1 MPLAKETLPTCPS
14 NAAIRPL
21 AAGSFPNLLPRE
33 LPTPVNSD
41 RLQFFLSGY
50 IPSLVE
56 LLSNGFNYGFPL
68 HYEGP
73 QDSSC
78 AKNLLSA
85 IQNPEAVDAK
95 LDKEIA
101 AHRIAGPYSSPPFPQ
116 FRISP
121 LGLVPKKTEGEFRF
135 IHHLSFPHGSPLNDG
150 ISSEFTSVS
159 YATVEDAIHTIRTV
173 GHGCFMAKTD
183 IKNAFRIIP
192 IQPQDYNLLG
202 ICWRGFYYYD
212 RCMPMGCSSSC
223 KTLEIFSSAI
233 EWIAQEKLHV
243 DHILHLLDDFLIVSP
258 SHDLCK
264 QKLDLFLMLCQYLG
278 IPMAP
283 EKTIGPSSTISFAGI
298 ELDSVLME
306 ARLPPDKLV
315 KCQDLISGF
324 LRRRKVT
331 LREIQSLTGL
341 LNFACTV
348 VVPGRAFLRRL
359 IDLTIG
365 IRHPHFLIRLTRKVK
380 EDLKVWHQFLSGF
393 NGRSFFLSVDWAN
406 SHHLKLYTD
415 ASGAIGFG
423 AVFGRHWCYGE
434 WPMSWR
440 HRNIAFLEFYPIV
453 LSLHLWGHTI
463 KNQRVLFF
471 TDNEA
476 LVHVINKQTC
486 RDKDLMFFVRK
497 LVLVCLNYNICF
509 KAKHVPGLQNKL
521 ADSLSRLQLQIF
533 KQLAPA
539 YMHKAPTVIPPHLQP
554 LSWLP

>member
-1 MPLAKETLPTCPS
+1 MLRLKMPFIPSELLAPAVSWPKQILRMLFESFLFNPEITTFWGFVGEDFIIMIAVCRLVVQALAK
-14 NAAIRPL
+14 
-21 AAGSFPNLLPRE
+21 
-33 LPTPVNSD
+33 
-41 RLQFFLSGY
+41 RLKF
-50 IPSLVE
+50 
-56 LLSNGFNYGFPL
+56 
-68 HYEGP
+68 
-73 QDSSC
+73 
-78 AKNLLSA
+78 
-85 IQNPEAVDAK
+85 
-95 LDKEIA
+95 
-101 AHRIAGPYSSPPFPQ
+101 
-116 FRISP
+116 
-121 LGLVPKKTEGEFRF
+121 
-135 IHHLSFPHGSPLNDG
+135 
-150 ISSEFTSVS
+150 
-159 YATVEDAIHTIRTV
+159 
-173 GHGCFMAKTD
+173 
-183 IKNAFRIIP
+183 
-192 IQPQDYNLLG
+192 
-202 ICWRGFYYYD
+202 
-212 RCMPMGCSSSC
+212 
-223 KTLEIFSSAI
+223 FSSAI
-233 EWIAQEKLHV
+233 EWIAQKKLHI

-264 QKLDLFLMLCQYLG
+264 QQLDLFLMLCQYLG

-306 ARLPPDKLV
+306 ARLPPDKLI

-331 LREIQSLTGL
+331 LREIQSLTVV

-365 IRHPHFLIRLTRKVK
+365 IRHLHFLIRLTREIK
-380 EDLKVWHQFLSGF
+380 EDLKVWQQFLSGF

-453 LSLHLWGHTI
+453 LSLYLWGRTL

-476 LVHVINKQTC
+476 LVHIINKQTC

-497 LVLVCLNYNICF
+497 LVPVCLNYNICF

-521 ADSLSRLQLQIF
+521 ADSLSRLQLQNF

-539 YMHKAPTVIPPHLQP
+539 
-554 LSWLP
+554 

>member
-1 MPLAKETLPTCPS
+1 M
-14 NAAIRPL
+14 
-21 AAGSFPNLLPRE
+21 
-33 LPTPVNSD
+33 
-41 RLQFFLSGY
+41 QFFLSGY
-50 IPSLVE
+50 IPSVVE
-56 LLSNGFNYGFPL
+56 LLSHGFNYGFPL

-78 AKNLLSA
+78 ATNLLSA

-101 AHRIAGPYSSPPFPQ
+101 THRIAGPYSSPPFPH

-121 LGLVPKKTEGEFRF
+121 LGLVPKKTEGEFRL
-135 IHHLSFPHGSPLNDG
+135 IHHLSFPQGSSLNDG

-223 KTLEIFSSAI
+223 KTFEIFSSAI
-233 EWIAQEKLHV
+233 EWIAQKKLHI

-258 SHDLCK
+258 SHELCK
-264 QKLDLFLMLCQYLG
+264 QQLDLFLMLCQYLG

-315 KCQDLISGF
+315 KCQDLISSF

-365 IRHPHFLIRLTRKVK
+365 IRHPHFLIRLTREVK
-380 EDLKVWHQFLSGF
+380 EDLKVWQQFLSGF

-476 LVHVINKQTC
+476 LVHVINKQSC

>member
-14 NAAIRPL
+14 YAAIQPL
-21 AAGSFPNLLPRE
+21 AAESFPNLLPRE

-50 IPSLVE
+50 IPSVVE

-101 AHRIAGPYSSPPFPQ
+101 AHRIAGSYCSPPFPH

-121 LGLVPKKTEGEFRF
+121 LGLVPKKTESEFRL
-135 IHHLSFPHGSPLNDG
+135 IHHLSFPQGSSLNDG

-173 GHGCFMAKTD
+173 GHSCFMAKTD

-192 IQPQDYNLLG
+192 MQPQDYNLLG

-212 RCMPMGCSSSC
+212 HCMPMGCSSSC
-223 KTLEIFSSAI
+223 KTFEIFSSAI

-264 QKLDLFLMLCQYLG
+264 QQLDLFLMLCQYLG

-283 EKTIGPSSTISFAGI
+283 EKTIGP
-298 ELDSVLME
+298 
-306 ARLPPDKLV
+306 
-315 KCQDLISGF
+315 
-324 LRRRKVT
+324 
-331 LREIQSLTGL
+331 
-341 LNFACTV
+341 
-348 VVPGRAFLRRL
+348 
-359 IDLTIG
+359 
-365 IRHPHFLIRLTRKVK
+365 
-380 EDLKVWHQFLSGF
+380 
-393 NGRSFFLSVDWAN
+393 
-406 SHHLKLYTD
+406 
-415 ASGAIGFG
+415 
-423 AVFGRHWCYGE
+423 
-434 WPMSWR
+434 
-440 HRNIAFLEFYPIV
+440 
-453 LSLHLWGHTI
+453 
-463 KNQRVLFF
+463 
-471 TDNEA
+471 
-476 LVHVINKQTC
+476 
-486 RDKDLMFFVRK
+486 
-497 LVLVCLNYNICF
+497 
-509 KAKHVPGLQNKL
+509 
-521 ADSLSRLQLQIF
+521 
-533 KQLAPA
+533 
-539 YMHKAPTVIPPHLQP
+539 
-554 LSWLP
+554 

>member
-1 MPLAKETLPTCPS
+1 M
-14 NAAIRPL
+14 
-21 AAGSFPNLLPRE
+21 
-33 LPTPVNSD
+33 
-41 RLQFFLSGY
+41 
-50 IPSLVE
+50 
-56 LLSNGFNYGFPL
+56 
-68 HYEGP
+68 
-73 QDSSC
+73 
-78 AKNLLSA
+78 
-85 IQNPEAVDAK
+85 
-95 LDKEIA
+95 
-101 AHRIAGPYSSPPFPQ
+101 
-116 FRISP
+116 
-121 LGLVPKKTEGEFRF
+121 
-135 IHHLSFPHGSPLNDG
+135 NDG

-159 YATVEDAIHTIRTV
+159 YATVEDAIHIIRTV

-202 ICWRGFYYYD
+202 ICGRGVYYYD
-212 RCMPMGCSSSC
+212 RCMPMGCSSSY
-223 KTLEIFSSAI
+223 KTFEIFSSAI
-233 EWIAQEKLHV
+233 EWIAQKKLHI

-258 SHDLCK
+258 SPDLCK
-264 QKLDLFLMLCQYLG
+264 QQLDLFLMLCQYLG

-331 LREIQSLTGL
+331 LQEIQSLTGL

-365 IRHPHFLIRLTRKVK
+365 LRRPHFLIRLTQEVK
-380 EDLKVWHQFLSGF
+380 ADLKVWQQFLSGF

-423 AVFGRHWCYGE
+423 AVFGGHWCYGE
-434 WPMSWR
+434 WPASWR

-554 LSWLP
+554 LSWLQ